1 MGPGAEADGAARAEA
16 KTGGREEARETEEG
30 TADDEMIRA
39 CEAAEEQAAAEAVTE
54 GNGANA
60 KDGTE
65 ADELTTCEVTYMM
78 KVMGGR
84 QREKERGAVVKK
96 EER

>member
-1 MGPGAEADGAARAEA
+1 MQGQDEVERMRALLDRVGVRR
-16 KTGGREEARETEEG
+16 KTRGRKEARETEEG
-30 TADDEMIRA
+30 TTDDEMIRA

-65 ADELTTCEVTYMM
+65 ADELTTCEVT
-78 KVMGGR
+78 
-84 QREKERGAVVKK
+84 
-96 EER
+96 